1 MPMSERDLQANEEVD
16 NVYQDVHIWM
26 SGPRPDN
33 GPDVASHSLADPH
46 MHDKVD
52 MEEFLGPHSDRH
64 KEMLSLDSESEVKY
78 DSNN

>member
-1 MPMSERDLQANEEVD
+1 
-16 NVYQDVHIWM
+16 M
-26 SGPRPDN
+26 SGPRPAN

-78 DSNN
+78 DLTISIVIYFLILVSIFFL

>member
-1 MPMSERDLQANEEVD
+1 
-16 NVYQDVHIWM
+16 M

-33 GPDVASHSLADPH
+33 GRDVASHSLADPH

-78 DSNN
+78 DLTISIVIYFLILVSIFFL

>member
-1 MPMSERDLQANEEVD
+1 
-16 NVYQDVHIWM
+16 M
-26 SGPRPDN
+26 SGPQPDN

-78 DSNN
+78 DLTISIVIYFLILVSIFFL